1 MSIGQGTKLGPY
13 EVQDFIGQGAMGVV
27 YRAYH
32 AQLERVG
39 AIKVMQAI
47 TPDADTVA
55 RFRHEAQA
63 IAKLRHANIVDVY
76 DFGEYQGTPY
86 MIVEYIPGG
95 SLAGTMAHGALD
107 QATALKYLRGIAAG
121 LDYAHGHGV
130 VHRDVKPANVLLT
143 NEGTPV
149 LADFG
154 LAKLLQG
161 SSLKSMTG
169 VTTGT
174 PAYMAPEQVTGH
186 QVGPAADRYSL
197 ATIAYEML
205 TGVIPFDGEGLME
218 LLYAQV
224 HRLPPAASSRNAALA
239 PAVDDVLLKGLAK
252 DPAARWASA
261 AEFIDALES
270 ALAAPPA
277 KVAAKTMVMAPPV
290 ASTRRLTKRA
300 AAAPAPLETAWFDP
314 ETVAVAYPSPP
325 PPVAPVKR
333 SHRRQVIALAAV
345 LVLLLLMGVCAV
357 VNSQAVT
364 LAVDPGITVPGGV
377 VKATATHVPANQA
390 GEVQLW
396 SVVNTYFFAADAN
409 GDMTLE
415 MTVPSDIEL
424 GKHVVKICWAGTCHQ
439 QAPLR
444 VVSGVA
450 EVPSSTPVAN
460 NTPGASPTT
469 SRSPGSTPRPGS
481 SPTPRST
488 PTSGSTPRP
497 TSFPTSTPK
506 STPTPTPTPSVTLIS
521 VSSALNTKLTFNNFY
536 GGAASIYV
544 CQDGNCYPFAGNPLS
559 VSPGSSTVT
568 FKTPV
573 GIKPTSSLLHIGPAR
588 VMTGCCGNSAY
599 VTVGI

>member
-1 MSIGQGTKLGPY
+1 
-13 EVQDFIGQGAMGVV
+13 
-27 YRAYH
+27 
-32 AQLERVG
+32 
-39 AIKVMQAI
+39 
-47 TPDADTVA
+47 
-55 RFRHEAQA
+55 
-63 IAKLRHANIVDVY
+63 
-76 DFGEYQGTPY
+76 
-86 MIVEYIPGG
+86 
-95 SLAGTMAHGALD
+95 
-107 QATALKYLRGIAAG
+107 
-121 LDYAHGHGV
+121 
-130 VHRDVKPANVLLT
+130 
-143 NEGTPV
+143 
-149 LADFG
+149 
-154 LAKLLQG
+154 
-161 SSLKSMTG
+161 
-169 VTTGT
+169 
-174 PAYMAPEQVTGH
+174 
-186 QVGPAADRYSL
+186 
-197 ATIAYEML
+197 
-205 TGVIPFDGEGLME
+205 
-218 LLYAQV
+218 
-224 HRLPPAASSRNAALA
+224 
-239 PAVDDVLLKGLAK
+239 
-252 DPAARWASA
+252 
-261 AEFIDALES
+261 
-270 ALAAPPA
+270 
-277 KVAAKTMVMAPPV
+277 
-290 ASTRRLTKRA
+290 
-300 AAAPAPLETAWFDP
+300 
-314 ETVAVAYPSPP
+314 
-325 PPVAPVKR
+325 
-333 SHRRQVIALAAV
+333 VIALAAV

-377 VKATATHVPANQA
+377 VKVTETHVPANQA

-409 GDMTLE
+409 GEMTLE